1 MKNILPTFPKPDTD
15 EHVDEII
22 SSVSEYMGFSSE
34 IPNITSADD
43 FTLNYTQTNIS
54 LYTGLMQNI
63 IDVDKVAKN
72 PTKEFVGDYWSDYQD
87 GSYYDVWTN
96 LVTDNL
102 EKMWRNSEELGE
114 QRYGNASNQEIA
126 NNIIIAKKRL
136 NAVAEKA
143 TEIREKLRDAVD
155 EANTLVKKTMLG
167 IYGMRPKREARYK
180 ELLYL
185 SFDLADL
192 IKYQKTHFSKKLDT
206 FIKDMETKQQTKK
219 EVNALNKMY
228 NEKRNN
234 NEESIFQ
241 RMPPSIFQRMPAEIR
256 NKVGKFL
263 APDYE
268 YKGKNANAEKK
279 PSVGDIDE
287 KAKAEKEPS
296 VGPIDENE
304 EADGKPSVGPIGEN
318 AKEESEPSIGSIGG
332 KGISKCKKITSKK
345 KYTTR
350 KSPPYS
356 ASKCARGTRKK
367 GNDGKLYVVKSTSEG
382 VNRWLPVVSKKVKQT
397 KKYKKSKK
405 YTQKKR

>member
-1 MKNILPTFPKPDTD
+1 M
-15 EHVDEII
+15 
-22 SSVSEYMGFSSE
+22 
-34 IPNITSADD
+34 
-43 FTLNYTQTNIS
+43 
-54 LYTGLMQNI
+54 
-63 IDVDKVAKN
+63 
-72 PTKEFVGDYWSDYQD
+72 
-87 GSYYDVWTN
+87 
-96 LVTDNL
+96 
-102 EKMWRNSEELGE
+102 GE

-126 NNIIIAKKRL
+126 NNIITAKKKL
-136 NAVAEKA
+136 NTVAAKA
-143 TEIREKLRDAVD
+143 SAIRGKLDAAVD
-155 EANTLVKKTMLG
+155 EAYTLVKKTMLG
-167 IYGMRPKREARYK
+167 IYGMRSKREARYK

-192 IKYQKTHFSKKLDT
+192 IKYQKTDFSKKLDT
-206 FIKDMETKQQTKK
+206 FIKDMQEAK
-219 EVNALNKMY
+219 ALNNAY
-228 NEKRNN
+228 NNEK
-234 NEESIFQ
+234 SIIG
-241 RMPPSIFQRMPAEIR
+241 SLPAEIR
-256 NKVGKFL
+256 KKVGEFL